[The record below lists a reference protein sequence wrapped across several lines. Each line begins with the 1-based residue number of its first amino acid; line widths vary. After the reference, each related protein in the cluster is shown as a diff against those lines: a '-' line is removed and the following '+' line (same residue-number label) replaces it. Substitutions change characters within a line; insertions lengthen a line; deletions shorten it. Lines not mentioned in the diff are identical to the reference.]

1 MPSHV
6 FLTGKPKKR
15 YTRSEKRSNQH
26 RKVSNTTTNPDLTAL
41 SDSMMSNMRGES
53 SVETGQTRKVS
64 NMSANSEATTAS
76 ATTMATAD
84 TTAPTGTDASDN
96 TIVSTSVAALNDGVH
111 QETRFTMMPDHK
123 PEASATADAGAAD
136 MVLIGDKYEIGHQN
150 TNASTDKI
158 FFKTAVALTYAPS
171 VEQVH
176 QGGGSLAL
184 ASHHE
189 AGAAAPVGLASE
201 TVTLPDSGDEDATHT
216 NAAQHTIGTVTGTY
230 QTPIHASSL
239 THVISPDVSSS
250 SIQPT
255 TKTDK
260 TPPLGRLLRKP
271 MPNSKYIFQ
280 TGKAKRAAGSMSKNH
295 AVAKWISRRA
305 GPSDGK
311 TTGSATTAAAR

>member
-76 ATTMATAD
+76 ATTIATAD

-176 QGGGSLAL
+176 QGEAL
-184 ASHHE
+184 
-189 AGAAAPVGLASE
+189 GLASE

-216 NAAQHTIGTVTGTY
+216 NAAQHTIGTVT
-230 QTPIHASSL
+230 
-239 THVISPDVSSS
+239 DVSSS